1 MSPYYQQ
8 HFSPGEYYS
17 LGYTPWVVQC
27 AATGLAAEVK
37 HKPRGLTEGSSGG
50 RAWQILLVTL
60 RMPFTQET
68 MVQHACILR
77 GGTVAW
83 QISLATLCR
92 FIQVTWDLN
101 ELKEVAGNILL
112 AN

>member
-1 MSPYYQQ
+1 
-8 HFSPGEYYS
+8 
-17 LGYTPWVVQC
+17 
-27 AATGLAAEVK
+27 
-37 HKPRGLTEGSSGG
+37 
-50 RAWQILLVTL
+50 
-60 RMPFTQET
+60 MPFTQET